1 MENKKNDS
9 ALVRSSAAEY
19 LTFVAS
25 TGEDKDSIEM
35 RYEDE
40 NIWLTQKMMA
50 ALYDVSVAAI
60 NQHLK
65 KIFEDG
71 ELQEEAVIKKYLI
84 TATDGKK
91 YNTNHYNLQAI
102 IAVGFKVNNQ
112 RAVRFRVWAN
122 QIVEQYTIKGWA
134 MDEERLKNGGTVL
147 TKKYFE
153 EQLERIREIRISERN
168 FYQKLTDIYATA
180 LDYDRN
186 ALTTKAKEDITDDVV
201 FEVELIR
208 QIEINIDYIL
218 MLVKK
223 YHDTHCN
230 DKEVLI
236 TIRKAID
243 ASPELRSK
251 KQLIE
256 TFIADVN
263 DVDDVVTEW
272 NAYVSEQREKE
283 LTQIIQEEKLKE
295 PETRKYLANAFR
307 DGEIKTV
314 GTDIDKLMP
323 PVSRFGGGGRTQ
335 KKQTVI
341 DKLKEFFDKYFGVG
355 GSSMSEENS

>member
-1 MENKKNDS
+1 MNKLDALIAELCPQGVERKRLGDIGVVVRGNGLQKKDFTESGVGCIHYGQIYTYYGTCTYKTKSFVSHELAEKLQKVNKGDLVIAVTSENVEDVGKCVVWLGDEQIVTGAHAAIFRHNQDPKYVAYWFQTND
-9 ALVRSSAAEY
+9 
-19 LTFVAS
+19 FF
-25 TGEDKDSIEM
+25 
-35 RYEDE
+35 
-40 NIWLTQKMMA
+40 TQKKRIA
-50 ALYDVSVAAI
+50 KGTKVIDLTP
-60 NQHLK
+60 QKL
-65 KIFEDG
+65 
-71 ELQEEAVIKKYLI
+71 EEVTMPVPPLPV
-84 TATDGKK
+84 
-91 YNTNHYNLQAI
+91 Q
-102 IAVGFKVNNQ
+102 
-112 RAVRFRVWAN
+112 
-122 QIVEQYTIKGWA
+122 
-134 MDEERLKNGGTVL
+134 
-147 TKKYFE
+147 
-153 EQLERIREIRISERN
+153 REIVQILDN
-168 FYQKLTDIYATA
+168 FTELTARKVQY
-180 LDYDRN
+180 
-186 ALTTKAKEDITDDVV
+186 
-201 FEVELIR
+201 
-208 QIEINIDYIL
+208 
-218 MLVKK
+218 
-223 YHDTHCN
+223 
-230 DKEVLI
+230 KEVLI

-263 DVDDVVTEW
+263 DVNDVVTEW

>member
-1 MENKKNDS
+1 MNVEVNKRNRWRKFYEPKFLYYYCYKLD
-9 ALVRSSAAEY
+9 EY
-19 LTFVAS
+19 CKECLRQGNFAS
-25 TGEDKDSIEM
+25 VDMKKFSKFQFSI
-35 RYEDE
+35 
-40 NIWLTQKMMA
+40 LP
-50 ALYDVSVAAI
+50 
-60 NQHLK
+60 
-65 KIFEDG
+65 
-71 ELQEEAVIKKYLI
+71 
-84 TATDGKK
+84 
-91 YNTNHYNLQAI
+91 
-102 IAVGFKVNNQ
+102 
-112 RAVRFRVWAN
+112 
-122 QIVEQYTIKGWA
+122 
-134 MDEERLKNGGTVL
+134 
-147 TKKYFE
+147 
-153 EQLERIREIRISERN
+153 REIQREIVRILDN
-168 FYQKLTDIYATA
+168 FTELTARKVQY
-180 LDYDRN
+180 
-186 ALTTKAKEDITDDVV
+186 
-201 FEVELIR
+201 
-208 QIEINIDYIL
+208 
-218 MLVKK
+218 
-223 YHDTHCN
+223 
-230 DKEVLI
+230 KEVLI

-263 DVDDVVTEW
+263 DVNDVVTEW

>member
-1 MENKKNDS
+1 MRQGNFASVDMKKFS
-9 ALVRSSAAEY
+9 KFQFPILP
-19 LTFVAS
+19 
-25 TGEDKDSIEM
+25 
-35 RYEDE
+35 
-40 NIWLTQKMMA
+40 
-50 ALYDVSVAAI
+50 
-60 NQHLK
+60 
-65 KIFEDG
+65 
-71 ELQEEAVIKKYLI
+71 
-84 TATDGKK
+84 
-91 YNTNHYNLQAI
+91 
-102 IAVGFKVNNQ
+102 
-112 RAVRFRVWAN
+112 
-122 QIVEQYTIKGWA
+122 
-134 MDEERLKNGGTVL
+134 
-147 TKKYFE
+147 
-153 EQLERIREIRISERN
+153 REIQREIVRILDN
-168 FYQKLTDIYATA
+168 FTELTARKVQY
-180 LDYDRN
+180 
-186 ALTTKAKEDITDDVV
+186 
-201 FEVELIR
+201 
-208 QIEINIDYIL
+208 
-218 MLVKK
+218 
-223 YHDTHCN
+223 
-230 DKEVLI
+230 KEVLI

-263 DVDDVVTEW
+263 DVNDVVTEW